1 MVGGELLALRCC
13 QLANA
18 RMVLDLTI
26 TGMSENTNLPSPNN
40 VRPIALVADC
50 QLGVALALAKWRRRI
65 IFVWLW
71 FRF

>member
-1 MVGGELLALRCC
+1 
-13 QLANA
+13 
-18 RMVLDLTI
+18 MVLDLTI